1 MNATKTKASKQP
13 GLRHLLTCFFIFI
26 GLLSGQAATAQIYTV
41 QGRIINA
48 QTEAVPFAT
57 IQVKGRPTGTTAN
70 ANGTYELSLG
80 AGRYQLLVSVIG
92 YKSLELSIQ
101 VPDTAYADIV
111 LQTEAQNLSEVV
123 VRAKT
128 RDRAREVM
136 QQLVRRKDSL
146 QAAAGAY
153 SYQVYT
159 RALVQAPVG
168 KASKRTHSG
177 EGEQAAT
184 TTAEGIARVDVQG
197 KGRIKEA
204 RQALRGNPS
213 ARGMYYPT
221 AVEGS
226 FNLYQD
232 LISIPSL
239 SPTPFLSPV
248 SNSGLVAY
256 KFKTLK
262 VQRNGRHRIY
272 TISVKPLGATNA
284 TVEGELTVSDSAWAI
299 LHARFRLPSYHLQAF
314 DFFEVEQEYDFVNGQ
329 AWMLGHQTFTYNTK
343 GGNQLYAGQT
353 LAHYTGYQLNKEFSK
368 RHFSTEVSTTGA
380 EAYERDSTYWQAAR
394 STPLTEQETRLIRH
408 EDSLELLTKNEAYLD
423 SMDQVM
429 SKVTWLKLGIFGQS
443 LNDHKKERTWHFSP
457 LASLYKPVAF
467 GGGRLAAYTYFT
479 KTFSSRRQI
488 KINTEA
494 SYGLRNHDVNGLV
507 EFTHRYAPLHAGY
520 YSLTAGRDFASIYE
534 GDAWINMVRRD
545 NIYLN
550 NFVGAGFGRE
560 LVNGL
565 EVSAE
570 AQMALRRS
578 VADYQTG
585 RLVDSLFGDKLENNY
600 AVAFDPYN
608 ALYGKIKLH
617 YTPAQRF
624 RREPKEKIILGSK
637 WPTVF
642 VQWEKGVSGLWG
654 SDVDFDYL
662 EAGLTQRLNLKLLG
676 TSRYTIKTGDYI
688 SKKELR
694 AIDHKFQRRGDPFLF
709 NDPHKAFQALDSS
722 FALFHRF
729 YEGHLFH
736 EFNGLFINRIPLL
749 KKLQLREV
757 AGTGFLVAPE
767 RGLRYGELF
776 AGVERAFTS
785 PFNPLDR
792 FKLGVYVVASA
803 SNELKNPVQ
812 FKVGFTTWDKRRN
825 RWR

>member
-1 MNATKTKASKQP
+1 MNASKTSHKQP
-13 GLRHLLTCFFIFI
+13 ELKHLLTCLIVII
-26 GLLSGQAATAQIYTV
+26 GLLSGLSAKAQTYTV
-41 QGRIINA
+41 QGRVINTQA
-48 QTEAVPFAT
+48 EAVPFAT
-57 IQVKGRPTGTTAN
+57 IQVKGTPQGTTAR
-70 ANGTYELSLG
+70 ADGTYELSLG
-80 AGRYQLLVSVIG
+80 AGRYQLQVSVIG
-92 YKSLELSIQ
+92 YKSMELSLQ
-101 VPDTAYADIV
+101 VPDSNYAYIV

-123 VRAKT
+123 VRAKAK
-128 RDRAREVM
+128 DRAREVM

-146 QAAAGAY
+146 QAASGAY
-153 SYQVYT
+153 SYQVYLK
-159 RALVQAPVG
+159 AQVQASAS
-168 KASKRTHSG
+168 KASKSSRRGIEES
-177 EGEQAAT
+177 QPAAT
-184 TTAEGIARVDVQG
+184 SAEGVAKVDIQG
-197 KGRIKEA
+197 KSRIKEE
-204 RQALRGNPS
+204 RLALRGNPS
-213 ARGMYYPT
+213 AQGMFYPS

-232 LISIPSL
+232 LIHIPSL

-248 SNSGLVAY
+248 SNSGLVSY

-262 VQRNGRHRIY
+262 VQRNGKHRIY
-272 TISVKPLGATNA
+272 TISVKPYGVTNA

-299 LHARFRLPSYHLQAF
+299 LHARFRLPAYHLQEF
-314 DFFEVEQEYDFVNGQ
+314 GFFEVEQNYDFINRQ
-329 AWMLGHQTFTYNTK
+329 AWMLCRQMFTYRTK
-343 GGNQLYAGQT
+343 GALYAGQT
-353 LAHYTGYQLNKEFSK
+353 LAHYTAYELNKEFGK
-368 RHFSTEVSTTGA
+368 RHFGAQVSATAT
-380 EAYERDSTYWQAAR
+380 EAYERDSTFWQAAR
-394 STPLTEQETRLIRH
+394 SAPLTEREARLVRY
-408 EDSLELLTKNEAYLD
+408 EDSLVRLSKSEAYLD
-423 SMDQVM
+423 SMDRVT
-429 SKVTWLKLGIFGQS
+429 SRVTWLKLGIFGQS

-457 LASLYKPVAF
+457 LMSLYKPVAF
-467 GGGRLAAYTYFT
+467 GGGRFAAYTYFT
-479 KTFSSRRQI
+479 KTFASRRQV

-494 SYGLRNHDVNGLV
+494 SYGIRNHDVNGLV
-507 EFTHRYAPLHAGY
+507 EFTHRYDPLHAGY
-520 YSLTAGRDFASIYE
+520 YSLTAGRDFTSIYE
-534 GDAWINMVRRD
+534 GDAWINMIRRD

-550 NFVGAGFGRE
+550 NFVGTGFGRE

-565 EVSAE
+565 DVSAE
-570 AQMALRRS
+570 AQLALRRS

-600 AVAFDPYN
+600 AVDFDPYN
-608 ALYGKIKLH
+608 AVYGKIKLQ
-617 YTPAQRF
+617 YTPAQRY

-637 WPTVF
+637 WPTF
-642 VQWEKGVSGLWG
+642 YVQWEKGVSGLMG

-662 EAGLTQRLNLKLLG
+662 EMGLTQRLNLKLLG
-676 TSRYTIKTGDYI
+676 TSRYTVKTGDYL

-709 NDPHKAFQALDSS
+709 NDPHKAFQALDAS

-736 EFNGLFINRIPLL
+736 EFNGLLINKIPLL

-757 AGTGFLVAPE
+757 AGTGFLLAPE

-812 FKVGFTTWDKRRN
+812 FKVGFTTWDKRRD

>member
-1 MNATKTKASKQP
+1 MARNKP
-13 GLRHLLTCFFIFI
+13 ELRFLLICLFLLT
-26 GLLSGQAATAQIYTV
+26 GQLVSLTVQAQLNKV
-41 QGRIINA
+41 QGRVINA
-48 QTEAVPFAT
+48 QAEAVPFAT
-57 IQVKGRPTGTTAN
+57 ILVKGSPAGTTTRAD
-70 ANGTYELSLG
+70 GTYELTLA
-80 AGRYQLLVSVIG
+80 AGRYQLQVSMIG
-92 YKSLELSIQ
+92 FKSMEVALQ
-101 VPDTAYADIV
+101 VPDSVYANIV
-111 LQTEAQNLSEVV
+111 LLAEAQNLSEVV
-123 VRAKT
+123 VRAKS

-159 RALVQAPVG
+159 RAQVQAPSR
-168 KASKRTHSG
+168 KASKRALPN
-177 EGEQAAT
+177 EEEQPAA
-184 TTAEGIARVDVQG
+184 TTAEGVTKVDVQG
-197 KGRIKEA
+197 NGRIKEE
-204 RQALRGNPS
+204 RLALRGHAS
-213 ARGMYYPT
+213 AIGMYYPT

-232 LISIPSL
+232 LIHIPSL

-248 SNSGLVAY
+248 SNSGLLSY

-262 VQRNGRHRIY
+262 VQRNGKHRIY
-272 TISVKPLGATNA
+272 TISVKPHGVTNA

-299 LHARFRLPSYHLQAF
+299 LHARFRLPSYHLQEF
-314 DFFEVEQEYDFVNGQ
+314 NFFEVEQDYDFVNGQ
-329 AWMLGHQTFTYNTK
+329 AWMLSLQTFTYATK
-343 GGNQLYAGQT
+343 GANQYYSGQT
-353 LAHYTGYQLNKEFSK
+353 LAHYTGYEFNKAFGK
-368 RHFSTEVSTTGA
+368 RHFGSQVSTTA
-380 EAYERDSTYWQAAR
+380 TEAYERDSTFWQVAR
-394 STPLTEQETRLIRH
+394 STPLTEKEARLVRY
-408 EDSLELLTKNEAYLD
+408 EDSLLRLTKTEAYLD
-423 SMDQVM
+423 SMDRVM

-457 LASLYKPVAF
+457 LMSLYKPVAF
-467 GGGRLAAYTYFT
+467 GGGRFAAYTYFT
-479 KTFSSRRQI
+479 KTFSSRRQV

-494 SYGLRNHDVNGLV
+494 SYGIRNHDVNGLV

-560 LVNGL
+560 LINGL
-565 EVSAE
+565 EVNAE
-570 AQMALRRS
+570 GQLALRRS

-600 AVAFDPYN
+600 AVDFDPYN
-608 ALYGKIKLH
+608 ALYGKIKLQ
-617 YTPAQRF
+617 YTPVQRYH
-624 RREPKEKIILGSK
+624 REPKEKIILGSK
-637 WPTVF
+637 WPSVY
-642 VQWEKGVSGLWG
+642 VQWEKAVSGLLG
-654 SDVDFDYL
+654 CDVEFDYL
-662 EAGLTQRLNLKLLG
+662 EMGLTQRLNLKLLG
-676 TSRYTIKTGDYI
+676 TSRYTIKTGDYL

-709 NDPHKAFQALDSS
+709 NDPHRSFQALDSS

-736 EFNGLFINRIPLL
+736 EFNGLFINKIPLL

-757 AGTGFLVAPE
+757 AGTGFLLAPE

-803 SNELKNPVQ
+803 SNELNNPVQ